1 MLILTFA
8 CSGKKQKDEIVYIEE
23 ETIDEAIYADIG
35 KVRLS
40 EYGFFTDPIADL
52 IPAENVFPYE
62 LNSSL
67 FTDYAL
73 KKRFVY
79 IPKGKYAQ
87 YHEKETLQF
96 PVGTIL
102 IKNFY
107 YDDSQLEGEKGSIIE
122 TRLLVHEETGWLAL
136 PYIWNNE
143 QTDAFLEITGG
154 EQKVTLRN
162 KGEFMYSIPNM
173 AQCKSCHELNGAIA
187 PIGPSARQLNKSV
200 HGNNQL
206 LTLAQAGVLEDLPE
220 ISGIA
225 RLPVWNDSKT
235 GTLDER
241 ARAYLEI
248 NCGHC
253 HRPEGPAKN
262 SGLDLTTFSA
272 SALSL
277 GIFKGPVAAGAGSGG
292 HSFDI
297 VPGKPAQ
304 SILTYRME
312 SSDPGVMMPEL
323 GRRLIHTEGIELIK
337 NWITNMN

>member
-1 MLILTFA
+1 MA
-8 CSGKKQKDEIVYIEE
+8 RP
-23 ETIDEAIYADIG
+23 TIY
-35 KVRLS
+35 
-40 EYGFFTDPIADL
+40 
-52 IPAENVFPYE
+52 
-62 LNSSL
+62 
-67 FTDYAL
+67 
-73 KKRFVY
+73 
-79 IPKGKYAQ
+79 
-87 YHEKETLQF
+87 
-96 PVGTIL
+96 
-102 IKNFY
+102 
-107 YDDSQLEGEKGSIIE
+107 LE
-122 TRLLVHEETGWLAL
+122 
-136 PYIWNNE
+136 
-143 QTDAFLEITGG
+143 
-154 EQKVTLRN
+154 
-162 KGEFMYSIPNM
+162 
-173 AQCKSCHELNGAIA
+173 
-187 PIGPSARQLNKSV
+187 QLNKSV

-225 RLPVWNDSKT
+225 NLPVWNDSKT

-262 SGLDLTTFSA
+262 SGLDLTIFSA

-277 GIFKGPVAAGAGSGG
+277 GVFKGPVAAGAGSGG